1 MDKYNKIERNLKNQ
15 SKFSIFYLI
24 LISLIVL
31 PLFAFII
38 EYIFNFSINL
48 IFPQYSYFVMIALL
62 SPLIEEGGKITAYEI
77 YLKRGNFQDN
87 ILSIVFIGF
96 LFGLTENLFFYFGAG
111 SDFTTAEIIHRV
123 LNGEILH
130 SIAPVFYIAGKNSM
144 RSKLLSFMLP
154 VTVHTV
160 WNLLIY
166 FELNAFFIYLFSL
179 LLIIY
184 LIIKIKRL

>member
-24 LISLIVL
+24 LISVIVL
-31 PLFAFII
+31 PLFAFIF

-48 IFPQYSYFVMIALL
+48 IFPQYSYFVMVAIF
-62 SPLIEEGGKITAYEI
+62 SPLIEEGGKIATLE
-77 YLKRGNFQDN
+77 LLDKNNN
-87 ILSIVFIGF
+87 IQNRIFTILAIGF
-96 LFGLTENLFFYFGAG
+96 LFGLTENIFFYFGAG
-111 SDFTTAEIIHRV
+111 SDFTTAEIVHRI

-130 SIAPVFYIAGKNSM
+130 SIAPVFYIYTKNPNGK
-144 RSKLLSFMLP
+144 KLFYFSLP
-154 VTVHTV
+154 VAVHSV

-166 FELNAFFIYLFSL
+166 FELNTIFIYLFSL